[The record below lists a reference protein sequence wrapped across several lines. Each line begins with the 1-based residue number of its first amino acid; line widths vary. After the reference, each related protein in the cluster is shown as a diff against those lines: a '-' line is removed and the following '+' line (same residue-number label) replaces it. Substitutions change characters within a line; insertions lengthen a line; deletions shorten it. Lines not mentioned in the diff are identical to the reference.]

1 MDWTLLVI
9 GMIVVAI
16 AAFFAGRRNGPDQT
30 GKLDQIIKIQAELS
44 GRVQHSESSLNERL
58 EGLSKRVG
66 EGLNQHT
73 EKTGE
78 TLKGLHERLAVIDS
92 AQKNI
97 AELGKE
103 MVGLQDILSN
113 KQLRGSFGEFQME
126 ALIKDALP
134 PSAYDFQATLSN
146 GNRVDCLVRLPSP
159 PGVIPI
165 DSKFPLEA
173 YRAIQRAENETD
185 KKNANRNFSKDV
197 NTHIKHIAERYI
209 IANETDWAI
218 MFLPSEA
225 IFAELNSNF
234 INIVEDAQRRRVGF
248 ASPSTL
254 MALVN
259 TVGSILKDGRMKEQA
274 GLIQK
279 QVEIML
285 NDVRLLDERV
295 GKLKT
300 HFRQAGDDID
310 GISTSSGKIIDRGEK
325 IKDVQLQEDDPAE
338 MLEAP
343 RPQLKEV

>member
-1 MDWTLLVI
+1 MDWTLLVA

-16 AAFFAGRRNGPDQT
+16 AAFFAGRRGGPDQT
-30 GKLDQIIKIQAELS
+30 DKLDQIIKIQAELS

-146 GNRVDCLVRLPSP
+146 GTRVDCLVRLPSP
-159 PGVIPI
+159 PGEIPI

-225 IFAELNSNF
+225 IFAELHSNF
-234 INIVEDAQRRRVGF
+234 TNIVEDAQRRRVGF

-310 GISTSSGKIIDRGEK
+310 GISTSSGKIIDRGQK

-338 MLEAP
+338 MLDPP

>member
-1 MDWTLLVI
+1 MDWTLPVA

-16 AAFFAGRRNGPDQT
+16 AAFFAGRRSGPNQT

-146 GNRVDCLVRLPSP
+146 GTRVDCLVRLPSP
-159 PGVIPI
+159 PGFIPI
-165 DSKFPLEA
+165 DSKFPLESFSA
-173 YRAIQRAENETD
+173 LRDAGLRVDIEPTHPKMGPLVRETL
-185 KKNANRNFSKDV
+185 A
-197 NTHIKHIAERYI
+197 
-209 IANETDWAI
+209 
-218 MFLPSEA
+218 EA
-225 IFAELNSNF
+225 IS
-234 INIVEDAQRRRVGF
+234 RTRP
-248 ASPSTL
+248 PSSHG
-254 MALVN
+254 A
-259 TVGSILKDGRMKEQA
+259 R
-274 GLIQK
+274 
-279 QVEIML
+279 
-285 NDVRLLDERV
+285 
-295 GKLKT
+295 
-300 HFRQAGDDID
+300 
-310 GISTSSGKIIDRGEK
+310 
-325 IKDVQLQEDDPAE
+325 
-338 MLEAP
+338 
-343 RPQLKEV
+343 